1 MALLM
6 TIFSSAL
13 GPSRRPLTLPQNF
26 VAKRELIST
35 YFAQN
40 SALFGLGRKVFL
52 VSLMPLKR
60 SQQLTNYLALSYFG
74 RWLAFVRK
82 IKIKILEELFSPS

>member
-26 VAKRELIST
+26 VAKRELISA

-40 SALFGLGRKVFL
+40 SALFGGGKEGVPSFINASEKVPTINKL
-52 VSLMPLKR
+52 
-60 SQQLTNYLALSYFG
+60 FG
-74 RWLAFVRK
+74 TLLLW
-82 IKIKILEELFSPS
+82 